1 MKVIIIGAGGAIG
14 SCLSGWLSEV
24 SQDIYLFDKPSV
36 SEVLKEK
43 GITYYKQNEAKQ
55 NVKVKVIDSLSEVE
69 NPDLIAI
76 VVKNYSLDGVSGLI
90 KETVKGNPVIL
101 GLQNGV
107 ENQRILPK
115 YFDRVVY
122 GIIEFNAWLDEIGIV
137 GYQNRG
143 PFVIGTLDNGM
154 QAELKA
160 IAELFNKGVET
171 IITDRITDAAYCKM
185 VINLTNSF
193 TTLVGMGYRDITNLH
208 AFKEILTNSM
218 YEGVKILKK
227 MGVKEYKAHTMPTWA
242 KIKASA
248 TLPNFI
254 TDGMFKKNLA
264 KMVLSSMAQDIIQ
277 RKSGESELESLIG
290 EFVSLGDRY
299 GMDIPYNRAVY
310 KLCKEKFNRHPF
322 VPMTEEEVLAEV
334 RKLQNK

>member
-1 MKVIIIGAGGAIG
+1 MKIIIIGAGGAIG

-24 SQDIYLFDKPSV
+24 SNEVYLFDKPAV
-36 SEVLKEK
+36 SEVLKK
-43 GITYYKQNEAKQ
+43 NGITFYKQNEDKK
-55 NVKVKVIDSLSEVE
+55 NVKVNVIDSLSDVE
-69 NPDLIAI
+69 NPDLIAV
-76 VVKNYSLDGVSGLI
+76 VVKNYSLDGVSKLI
-90 KETVKGNPVIL
+90 KDNVKGNPIIL
-101 GLQNGV
+101 GLQNGI
-107 ENQRILPK
+107 ENQKILPK

-122 GIIEFNAWLDEIGIV
+122 GIIEFNAWLDEVGVV

-143 PFVIGTLDNGM
+143 PFVIGTPDNGLQDEM
-154 QAELKA
+154 KA

-171 IITDRITDAAYCKM
+171 IITDRILDAAYCKM

-193 TTLVGMGYRDITNLH
+193 TTLVGMGYREITNLR

-227 MGVKEYKAHTMPTWA
+227 MGVQEFKAHTMPGWITMIAGA
-242 KIKASA
+242 K
-248 TLPNFI
+248 LPNFI

-277 RKSGESELESLIG
+277 RKSNQSELDSLIG

-299 GMDIPYNRAVY
+299 KVNIPYNRAVY
-310 KLCKEKFNRHPF
+310 KLCKERFYQDPF
-322 VPMTEEEVLAEV
+322 VSMTEEEVLAEV
-334 RKLQNK
+334 KKLKSK